1 VADNELLTDDVISKE
16 ALMIVENSLTL
27 TKKIARRYESKFAK
41 DGNKIGD
48 SLNVRLPVRWVGRE
62 GENMAPEGAQERAVL
77 MKIDRLIGQDL
88 EFSNVDLTLK
98 IEQFKERYLDTAC
111 AAIANRIDKA
121 VAEQYK
127 FIPNATGTPGTVPNA
142 LDPYFDASVLL
153 SNYGV
158 PAGKRNIVL
167 SPRMEATIV
176 NALKG
181 LFQAARAVADQY
193 ETGGMGHVIGFDWD
207 MDQNITAHTVGAL
220 GGTPLVNGSAQSGS
234 TIVTDGWTAAAATRL
249 KQGDVVTF
257 ALSDGVNPQ
266 NREDTGDLRMFA
278 VTADTASDGSGNLTI
293 PIFPAMTLS
302 GPYQNVNAGPLDNAA
317 VKIFGDPSAYAS
329 KVTKQALAF
338 HKEWLQAAFVD
349 LELPKGMEMAAR
361 AKSNKL
367 GIAIRLVKGYDIRTN
382 QHLCRLDV
390 LFGLKQTYE
399 DFACRIAS

>member
-1 VADNELLTDDVISKE
+1 MAENELLTDDVISKE
-16 ALMIVENSLTL
+16 SLMIVENNLTL
-27 TKKIARRYESKFAK
+27 TKKIARRYEKRFAQE
-41 DGNKIGD
+41 GNKIGD
-48 SLNVRLPVRWVGRE
+48 SLNIRLPVRWTGRE
-62 GENMAPEGAQERAVL
+62 GENMVPEGAQERSVL

-111 AAIANRIDKA
+111 ASIANRIDKA

-127 FIPNATGTPGTVPNA
+127 NCPNCTGTPGTIPNA
-142 LDPYFDASVLL
+142 LDPFFDASVLL

-158 PAGKRNIVL
+158 PQGKRNIVL

-181 LFQAARAVADQY
+181 LFQAARAIAEQY
-193 ETGGMGHVIGFDWD
+193 ETGGMGRVIGFDWD

-220 GGTPLVNGSAQSGS
+220 GGTPVVNGAAQSGS
-234 TIVTDGWTAAAATRL
+234 SIVTNGWTAAAATRV
-249 KQGDVVTF
+249 KQGDVITF
-257 ALSDGVNPQ
+257 ALTDGVNPQ
-266 NREDTGDLRMFA
+266 NHEDTGDLRMFA
-278 VTADTASDGSGNLTI
+278 CTADTASDGSGNLTI
-293 PIFPAMTLS
+293 PIFPAMTTT
-302 GPYQNVNAGPLDNAA
+302 GPYQNVTGSPANNAA
-317 VKIFGDPSAYAS
+317 VKIFGDPSAYAG
-329 KVTKQALAF
+329 KVTKQGLAF

-349 LELPKGMEMAAR
+349 LELPKGMEMSAR

-367 GIAIRLVKGYDIRTN
+367 GLAIRIVKGFDIRTN

-390 LFGLKQTYE
+390 LFGLKQAYE